1 MGEKMVAKDRQ
12 LEEQASRISE
22 LEGENQRKDV
32 ELEHKSMLIQS
43 NEEYK
48 ELVKHMMRK
57 SSS

>member
-1 MGEKMVAKDRQ
+1 MGEKMAAKDRQ

-57 SSS
+57 NSS